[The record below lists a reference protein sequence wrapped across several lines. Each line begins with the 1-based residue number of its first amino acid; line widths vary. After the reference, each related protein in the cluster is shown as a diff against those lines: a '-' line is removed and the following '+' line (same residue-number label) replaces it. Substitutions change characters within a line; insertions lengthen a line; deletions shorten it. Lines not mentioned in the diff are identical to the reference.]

1 MDFDHF
7 MRAKIVVGAMTHE
20 VNFAATIR
28 KMHRERGVGR
38 VHAAA
43 AMESAGDEYAGPRM
57 RGLRHFDRG
66 SRHVR
71 FPSATR

>member
-7 MRAKIVVGAMTHE
+7 MSEKILVGSMAHE
-20 VNFAATIR
+20 VNFAAAIR
-28 KMHRERGVGR
+28 KIHLERGVGR
-38 VHAAA
+38 VHTAA

-57 RGLRHFDRG
+57 GGLGHFDRG